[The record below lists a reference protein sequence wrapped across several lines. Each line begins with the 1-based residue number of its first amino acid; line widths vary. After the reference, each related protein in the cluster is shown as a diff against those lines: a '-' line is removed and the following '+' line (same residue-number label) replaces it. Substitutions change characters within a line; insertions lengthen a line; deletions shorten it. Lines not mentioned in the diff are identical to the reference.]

1 MALVGRGWS
10 GVDAQSF
17 VRVSTMFVASQ
28 AQLKRLLDRAAAPQ
42 AQWLLDIGAGRGE
55 PTSALA
61 AALKIARADHVV
73 ALEASAPLRRE
84 LRWRRGYRG
93 IAKLE
98 EAAGSGPF
106 DVVALLNVLDRV
118 DDPERML
125 RAAAR
130 QLQPRGGLL
139 VVASVLPFRGSVQ
152 LPPPANRDRRPRR
165 PLELERIDGGPV
177 RGRRRAARFGRNASR
192 AIADGGGAASAEARF
207 GGTPPPLWAR
217 CSARRAAARTDRR
230 SCSRGRGCRTS
241 RRASVAWTYSLLEHA
256 IFVVRVA
263 GKAPGASG
271 PAQSRQINLRAASSS
286 PITCERR
293 AACANARGGG
303 GRRGALASDAR
314 VPLGG
319 ARRHGRRRRATAP
332 SARRGCRAGPVR
344 ALRSSRSATPCSR
357 VAVAARARRDSSS
370 SCLGVVWPLCSRYGF
385 FTSMLARSEGGLRR
399 RGRRGPR
406 GIGAR
411 HGGVTLGRV
420 PPAEA
425 PRVRARHPKGAA
437 AQLARLLRLVGVR
450 AAERHDLRRKARHFR
465 LLDDRRRE
473 RRRRRAAEHAR
484 RGSVEAR
491 EGSLRRLRGR
501 EFGRGRVGRRRRRF
515 GRIGDARSPLAV
527 MGRAD
532 A

>member
-1 MALVGRGWS
+1 MLRCLCRCFAVAACTLALVHILTRDLRTQFAELPKIQHRGLVGKKHYAVDTSGLSPEFASAFVQLALDDETGAFLDASRSRAMSSWGRWTLFLQETACMALVGRGWS

-152 LPPPANRDRRPRR
+152 LPPPANRDRHPRR
-165 PLELERIDGGPV
+165 PLELERVDGGPV

-207 GGTPPPLWAR
+207 GR
-217 CSARRAAARTDRR
+217 HAAAFVGAVLRQT
-230 SCSRGRGCRTS
+230 SCCSDGPSELLAWTRLPYLS
-241 RRASVAWTYSLLEHA
+241 SASVAWTYSLLEHA

-303 GRRGALASDAR
+303 GRHGALASDAQ

-319 ARRHGRRRRATAP
+319 ARRHG
-332 SARRGCRAGPVR
+332 
-344 ALRSSRSATPCSR
+344 
-357 VAVAARARRDSSS
+357 
-370 SCLGVVWPLCSRYGF
+370 
-385 FTSMLARSEGGLRR
+385 
-399 RGRRGPR
+399 
-406 GIGAR
+406 
-411 HGGVTLGRV
+411 
-420 PPAEA
+420 
-425 PRVRARHPKGAA
+425 
-437 AQLARLLRLVGVR
+437 
-450 AAERHDLRRKARHFR
+450 
-465 LLDDRRRE
+465 
-473 RRRRRAAEHAR
+473 
-484 RGSVEAR
+484 
-491 EGSLRRLRGR
+491 
-501 EFGRGRVGRRRRRF
+501 
-515 GRIGDARSPLAV
+515 
-527 MGRAD
+527 
-532 A
+532 

>member
-98 EAAGSGPF
+98 EAAGAGPF

-152 LPPPANRDRRPRR
+152 LPPPANRDRHPRR

-207 GGTPPPLWAR
+207 GR
-217 CSARRAAARTDRR
+217 HAAAFVGAVLRQT
-230 SCSRGRGCRTS
+230 SCCSDGPSELLAWTRLPYLS
-241 RRASVAWTYSLLEHA
+241 SASVAWTYSLLEHA

-263 GKAPGASG
+263 GKAPPGA
-271 PAQSRQINLRAASSS
+271 
-286 PITCERR
+286 
-293 AACANARGGG
+293 
-303 GRRGALASDAR
+303 
-314 VPLGG
+314 
-319 ARRHGRRRRATAP
+319 
-332 SARRGCRAGPVR
+332 
-344 ALRSSRSATPCSR
+344 
-357 VAVAARARRDSSS
+357 
-370 SCLGVVWPLCSRYGF
+370 
-385 FTSMLARSEGGLRR
+385 
-399 RGRRGPR
+399 
-406 GIGAR
+406 
-411 HGGVTLGRV
+411 
-420 PPAEA
+420 
-425 PRVRARHPKGAA
+425 
-437 AQLARLLRLVGVR
+437 
-450 AAERHDLRRKARHFR
+450 
-465 LLDDRRRE
+465 
-473 RRRRRAAEHAR
+473 
-484 RGSVEAR
+484 
-491 EGSLRRLRGR
+491 
-501 EFGRGRVGRRRRRF
+501 
-515 GRIGDARSPLAV
+515 
-527 MGRAD
+527 
-532 A
+532 